1 MANPVGRPR
10 LPPGQ
15 KKVQIA
21 AKVAPATAAYLQAE
35 RERTGKPLAII
46 IEEAAALH
54 QAKTQNQTTTETT

>member
-1 MANPVGRPR
+1 MSNPVGRPR

-21 AKVAPATAAYLQAE
+21 AKVAPATAAYLQSE
-35 RERTGKPLAII
+35 RERTGKPLATL

-54 QAKTQNQTTTETT
+54 QAQDQTNTEQKT